1 MGDPAAVFKA
11 YDIRGLVPDE
21 LDEGLARDLGGA
33 FALLARMSRATTTRP
48 VAGSASR
55 TSRANAPPKSRARPS
70 SSSSGTSPRMS

>member
-33 FALLARMSRATTTRP
+33 FALLVR
-48 VAGSASR
+48 
-55 TSRANAPPKSRARPS
+55 
-70 SSSSGTSPRMS
+70 